1 MASADLRAAWEEHAA
16 EFVAWARK
24 PGHDSYWQFHRD
36 QFLELV
42 PPPGRRTLDVGCGEG
57 RLSRDLKELGHSMVA
72 IDASPTMLA
81 AAREADPELEAYVAD
96 AAALPFEDGSFDL
109 VVAFMSLQDVDDFGG
124 AVGEAGRV
132 LERGGR
138 LCLAV
143 VHPFN
148 SAGRFAGDEASSPFV
163 VEGSYLEPSYYAD
176 NLVRDGMEITFVS
189 GHRPL
194 QGYVDA
200 VAHAGLLVER
210 IREPALPDHAL
221 RRPHSRRWQR
231 IPLFL
236 HVRAV
241 KPEGVDLTSA
251 RSS

>member
-1 MASADLRAAWEEHAA
+1 
-16 EFVAWARK
+16 
-24 PGHDSYWQFHRD
+24 
-36 QFLELV
+36 
-42 PPPGRRTLDVGCGEG
+42 
-57 RLSRDLKELGHSMVA
+57 MVA

-194 QGYVDA
+194 QAYVDA

-241 KPEGVDLTSA
+241 KPGAVDLTST